1 MHKMIVHENRCL
13 LFRQDIFI
21 KILNN
26 CCYKINTILFYPIY
40 LKVLL
45 RIEKIFPPFR
55 PKLFHAISLTKH
67 IDVPECGD
75 VYVGVCES
83 AHGYVHVLPHADVLS
98 HAEINV

>member
-1 MHKMIVHENRCL
+1 MST
-13 LFRQDIFI
+13 
-21 KILNN
+21 KIGVCFLDKIYIYQNLE
-26 CCYKINTILFYPIY
+26 YKINTIFFYPIY

-45 RIEKIFPPFR
+45 RIEKIFPRFH
-55 PKLFHAISLTKH
+55 PKLFHAISLTKQ